1 MIDIGVVLSSLIA
14 QAPLVAVVIITL
26 YYTLDKKIG
35 KLERRIERLENEVVR
50 LENEVMRLDKKI
62 EAIGGVLSGQ
72 IKSLA
77 RAFYSYSDMLIRFL
91 SAKGLVAEPEA
102 VLLRGAL
109 DALIPVARS
118 KYYTEEIR
126 EKLLKLLRKEI
137 KDYTWDDVAELEKI
151 AEAIYKEYEAT
162 GREDLLDYY
171 PKLRMYIAIIQGLL
185 TRREMERREVT
196 KQS

>member
-14 QAPLVAVVIITL
+14 QAPLVAAVIITL

-35 KLERRIERLENEVVR
+35 KLERRIERLENEV
-50 LENEVMRLDKKI
+50 MRLDKKI

-72 IKSLA
+72 LKSLA
-77 RAFYSYSDMLIRFL
+77 RAFYGYSDMLIRFL

>member
-14 QAPLVAVVIITL
+14 QAPLVAAVIITL

-35 KLERRIERLENEVVR
+35 KLERRIER

-77 RAFYSYSDMLIRFL
+77 RAFYGYSDTLIRFL

-118 KYYTEEIR
+118 KYYTEEVR

-185 TRREMERREVT
+185 TRREMERREVA

>member
-14 QAPLVAVVIITL
+14 QAPLVAIVIVVL
-26 YYTLDKKIG
+26 YHILDKRIE
-35 KLERRIERLENEVVR
+35 KLERWVEK
-50 LENEVMRLDKKI
+50 LDNKI
-62 EAIGGVLSGQ
+62 ESVRTELSGQ

-77 RAFYSYSDMLIRFL
+77 RAFYSYSDTLIRFL